1 MVTGE
6 HLDVPLVVMDVR
18 VAVKEIVIMAVMDV
32 LAIVK

>member
-6 HLDVPLVVMDVR
+6 HLAVPLVVMAVR